1 MISAES
7 TRHSNEEEEEEEGQT
22 RTGQVEE
29 ASEELETS
37 EEGGSRD
44 THSDDGDR
52 TEDAADEAHCTSHMI
67 LQWRRQQLHDH
78 SPADSLSKMVYC
90 LSARAMEAGQKS
102 RCNHRLFDATT
113 QHEPRM
119 M

>member
-7 TRHSNEEEEEEEGQT
+7 TRHSTEEEEEEGQT
-22 RTGQVEE
+22 WTGQVEE
-29 ASEELETS
+29 ASEELEIS

-52 TEDAADEAHCTSHMI
+52 IEDAADEAHCTSHTI
-67 LQWRRQQLHDH
+67 LQWRRQQIHDH

>member
-7 TRHSNEEEEEEEGQT
+7 TRHSTEEEEEEEEGQT
-22 RTGQVEE
+22 WTGQVEE

-37 EEGGSRD
+37 EEGDSRD

-52 TEDAADEAHCTSHMI
+52 TEDAADEAHCTSHTI

-78 SPADSLSKMVYC
+78 SPADSLSKMV
-90 LSARAMEAGQKS
+90 
-102 RCNHRLFDATT
+102 
-113 QHEPRM
+113 
-119 M
+119 